1 MDYQA
6 LANNIQ
12 RFRKSKNLTQDQ
24 LAEQI
29 GVSSQ
34 AVSKWENGASCPD
47 IALLP
52 ELAKIFEVSI
62 DEIFSQ
68 PNFEVV
74 TYQQEGMRKNI
85 DEMFFRVRILSSDG
99 DKVNVNLP
107 MALLRVMPAESMGIN
122 IGGVNLSDSID
133 FKMIMDLA
141 EKGAMGK
148 LVEIESADGDHIQVF
163 VD

>member
-12 RFRKSKNLTQDQ
+12 RFRKTKMLTQDQ
-24 LAEQI
+24 LAEQL

-74 TYQQEGMRKNI
+74 SYQEEGKRKDI

-107 MALLRVMPAESMGIN
+107 MALLRVMPPEAMGIN
-122 IGGVNLSDSID
+122 ISGVDLSDSID